1 MQQERPMAPLITWFG
16 DDFTGAAA
24 VMEVLAFAGID
35 TVLFSDIPDPDLFA
49 RFADCGAIG
58 IASTA
63 RTEGPDWMDAHLPAA
78 FDFLQNTGAP
88 ILHYKV
94 CSTFDSSP
102 QSGNIGRATEI
113 GLRITGAKAAPLLT
127 AAPQMR
133 RYQSFGN
140 LFAGTFDGVF
150 RLDRH
155 PVMARHPVTPM
166 DEADL
171 ALHLA
176 AQTDL
181 PIGLIDLESLWTDP
195 AQRLAT
201 LLDQGKRILSLDS
214 MEDRSEAAAGKL
226 IWDNREALS
235 FAVGSQGI
243 EFALVRH
250 WQDIGLIPPPPAPK
264 SAGKHAQIAVI
275 SGSVSPST
283 AQQIDWASENGFA
296 IIRFDASAMLE
307 TPSTTETLIQST
319 VETAIQAVQN
329 GQSPLVCSATGPED
343 PAVAKVRATVAQK
356 NIPMDE
362 ANKAIG
368 IALGQILDGILKET
382 DIRRAV
388 ISGGDTSGHGMRALG
403 LQALKAISPTIPG
416 ASLCI
421 GYGGKHHDGL
431 EIALKGGQMG
441 SMDFFGW
448 IREGGG
454 PR

>member
-1 MQQERPMAPLITWFG
+1 MAPLITWFG

-35 TVLFSDIPDPDLFA
+35 TVLFSDTPERDLFA

-63 RTEGPDWMDAHLPAA
+63 RTEGPEWMDANLPQA
-78 FDFLQNTGAP
+78 FEFLQFSGAP

-94 CSTFDSSP
+94 CSTFDSAP
-102 QSGNIGRATEI
+102 HSGNIGRAAEI
-113 GLRITGAKAAPLLT
+113 GLRVTGAKAAPLLT

-133 RYQSFGN
+133 RYQAFGN

-155 PVMARHPVTPM
+155 PAMSRHPVTPM
-166 DEADL
+166 AEADL
-171 ALHLA
+171 ALHIA

-181 PIGLIDLESLWTDP
+181 PSGLIDLESLWSDP
-195 AQRLAT
+195 APQLAA
-201 LLDQGKRILSLDS
+201 LIDQGKRIISIDS
-214 MEDRSEAAAGKL
+214 MEERSEAAAGKL
-226 IWDNREALS
+226 IWENRDTLS
-235 FAVGSQGI
+235 FAIGSQGV

-250 WQDIGLIPPPPAPK
+250 WQNIGLIPPAHAPK
-264 SAGKHAQIAVI
+264 SAGKHEQIAVV

-283 AQQIDWASENGFA
+283 AQQIDWAAKNGFA

-307 TPSTTETLIQST
+307 TPSSTEALIQ
-319 VETAIQAVQN
+319 TAIQSALHAVRN

-343 PAVAKVRATVAQK
+343 PAVAQVRATVAK
-356 NIPMDE
+356 RSIPMDE

-368 IALGQILDGILKET
+368 IALGQILDGILKST

-403 LQALKAISPTIPG
+403 LKALKAIAPTIPG
-416 ASLCI
+416 ASLCV
-421 GYGGKHHDGL
+421 GYGGEHHDGL

-448 IREGGG
+448 IRDGGG